1 MKSFSNWLNSKK
13 LNEMAGMRLR
23 DAHGISYTIDGFDG
37 GYTAV
42 REISGDESG
51 ETEKFVI
58 DEVEFDG
65 KMCHAVVSL
74 TSVKEDVDGGHLRD
88 QYVEDFDSISIYK
101 EGTKV
106 FDDMGSDKSREATN
120 EELISVL
127 KAIMSNK
134 RTLNYLN
141 RKVSTRD

>member
-1 MKSFSNWLNSKK
+1 MKSFSNWLNSKN

-37 GYTAV
+37 GYTAM
-42 REISGDESG
+42 RSISGDPSG

-58 DEVEFDG
+58 DEVKFDG

-88 QYVEDFDSISIYK
+88 QYVEDFDSISIYRD
-101 EGTKV
+101 GTKV
-106 FDDMGSDKSREATN
+106 FDDTGSDESRKATD

-127 KAIMSNK
+127 KAIMSNE
-134 RTLNYLN
+134 RTLDYLN
-141 RKVSTRD
+141 QEVSTRD